1 MTEPDS
7 TPLHFEEE
15 ERLPWLEPIDDVE
28 ESDSSIGRLVGLVL
42 AGLVGIGLIVG
53 GLWWW
58 QNHGGRPRGELI
70 AAPEGD
76 YRVPPPAEPGRFDG
90 DGNIAVAAAEGV
102 STPGQ
107 IDPNQLP
114 EQPIPPAVAGGR
126 APAAAPAATPA
137 PRAAPAPV
145 VKGVAASAPITNG
158 RATPARPGAPAATA
172 SGITAPAPVATGGG
186 MIQLGAFNSEA
197 TAARAWDGLKSR
209 FAWLGPVNR
218 SIVAGEVNGRTVYRL
233 RAAAGSASA
242 ARDLCG
248 RLRVA
253 GEDCLVLP

>member
-28 ESDSSIGRLVGLVL
+28 ESDTSIGRLIGLVL

-58 QNHGGRPRGELI
+58 QNNGGRPRGELI

-90 DGNIAVAAAEGV
+90 DGNVAVAAAEGV

-126 APAAAPAATPA
+126 PPVTAAVPVTRPAPAPVAKGVVASAPITSARPAAAAPVRPAAAATPAAPAAT
-137 PRAAPAPV
+137 
-145 VKGVAASAPITNG
+145 
-158 RATPARPGAPAATA
+158 
-172 SGITAPAPVATGGG
+172 GGG
-186 MIQLGAFNSEA
+186 MVQLGAFASEA
-197 TAARAWDGLKSR
+197 TAARAWDSLKGR

-218 SIVAGEVNGRTVYRL
+218 SIVAGDVNGRTVYRL

-253 GEDCLVLP
+253 GEDCIVLP